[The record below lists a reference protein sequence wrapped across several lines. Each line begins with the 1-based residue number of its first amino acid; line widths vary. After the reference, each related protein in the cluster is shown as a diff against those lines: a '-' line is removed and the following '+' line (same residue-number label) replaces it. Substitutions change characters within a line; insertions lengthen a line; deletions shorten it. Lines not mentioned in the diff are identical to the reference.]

1 MNNVGKPW
9 ENRGEGVVM
18 TESLDKVPI
27 STTWPSAKILIVDDT
42 VDDLQLF
49 ALRLRR
55 HNYAVIEAE
64 DGYAA
69 LAILA
74 QVQPDLILLDIR
86 LPGIDGFELCTR
98 VKANPAFQ
106 SVPVIFLTS
115 LSATTDKVHGF
126 AVGGVDFITK
136 PPEFP
141 EVLARIDTH
150 LALYHLRNELRVQNQ
165 RLEEAVQQRTA
176 ALHAEL
182 LRRRQSEQEKDKLLD
197 VVRQQSDQLRTL
209 TNLLIKT
216 YQTQQTDL
224 RNTLDTTVAD
234 SHTLLHTQLDSIRRL
249 CIDLPGHPISLL
261 IDEHTQTAAKLL
273 EQLSGQ
279 FQAVTTSYQRPEA
292 TTLAALQNP
301 LLKLT
306 AREREVL
313 QLVANGKS
321 NSEIAELL
329 YLSETTVRTHR
340 SRLMHK
346 LQLNDVS
353 DLVKFA
359 IKHKLTAIS

>member
-1 MNNVGKPW
+1 
-9 ENRGEGVVM
+9 M
-18 TESLDKVPI
+18 TGNLDKEPM
-27 STTWPSAKILIVDDT
+27 TTAWPSAKILIVDDT
-42 VDDLQLF
+42 VEDLHLF

-55 HNYAVIEAE
+55 LNYVVLEAE
-64 DGYAA
+64 DGHAA
-69 LAILA
+69 LALLV
-74 QVQPDLILLDIR
+74 QVQPDLILLDVR

-98 VKANPAFQ
+98 IKSIPAFHT
-106 SVPVIFLTS
+106 VPVIFLTS
-115 LSATTDKVHGF
+115 LTATTDKVRGF
-126 AVGGVDFITK
+126 AAGGVDFITK
-136 PPEFP
+136 PPEFS

-150 LALYHLRNELRVQNQ
+150 LALSHLRTALREQNQ

-176 ALHAEL
+176 ALHNEL

-197 VVRQQSDQLRTL
+197 VVRQQSEQLRTL

-216 YQTQQTDL
+216 YQAQQSDL
-224 RNTLDTTVAD
+224 RHTLDTTVAD
-234 SHTLLHTQLDSIRRL
+234 SYTLLQTQLDSIRRL
-249 CIDLPGHPISLL
+249 CLDLDGHPTALL
-261 IDEHTQTAAKLL
+261 IDEQSQMAAKLL
-273 EQLSGQ
+273 EQISGQ
-279 FQAVTTSYQRPEA
+279 FHAVATNYHRPEA

-306 AREREVL
+306 TREREVL
-313 QLVANGKS
+313 QLIVNGKS
-321 NSEIAELL
+321 NRDIAELL

-359 IKHKLTAIS
+359 LKHRLTALS